1 MIRTALASPW
11 FPLTYWSLT
20 VVLAALHCFKLHR
33 DDCQLGIESR
43 VNYAASR
50 LQAPVLPNTGPRV
63 VRTSAPPDVSR
74 FGGQSAHVWNARIFC
89 LCKSAAAGDK
99 FTPAIR
105 TGQPVATTNPRSSET
120 PLRVTMLSIR
130 VDPTDGVVSNA
141 LSVQC
146 RTSLAVSNTHGTA
159 VSIQGVVTQEV
170 VSSSGKIL
178 IMAGSR
184 VTGGA
189 ILDLE
194 NNRFKS
200 EGQWSIYF
208 NDTELKVH
216 ARLLDRPHGLSG
228 IIGQVRAA
236 EIGTSEP
243 DLISPASHLVV
254 VPANSPFTL
263 DACGEIELRDITST
277 GTIN

>member
-11 FPLTYWSLT
+11 FPLSYWSLT
-20 VVLAALHCFKLHR
+20 VVITALHCFKLHMDER
-33 DDCQLGIESR
+33 QLRRVSMENRAPSR
-43 VNYAASR
+43 V
-50 LQAPVLPNTGPRV
+50 QGQVLPNVGSPV
-63 VRTSAPPDVSR
+63 VQTSRSPVANPFS
-74 FGGQSAHVWNARIFC
+74 GQSAHLWNPRIFC
-89 LCKSAAAGDK
+89 LSKSAAKGDK

-105 TGQPVATTNPRSSET
+105 TGQPAATTNSRSSEA
-120 PLRVTMLSIR
+120 PLQVTMLSIR
-130 VDPTDGVVSNA
+130 AEPMDGALPNA

-146 RTSLAVSNTHGTA
+146 RTSLAVSNIHGTA

-184 VTGGA
+184 VAGSA

-200 EGQWSIYF
+200 DGQWTIYF

-216 ARLLDRPHGLSG
+216 ARLLDRPRGLSG
-228 IIGQVRAA
+228 IIGQARVP
-236 EIGTSEP
+236 EIGNSEP
-243 DLISPASHLVV
+243 DLIPPASHLVV
-254 VPANSPFTL
+254 VPANTPFTL
-263 DACGEIELRDITST
+263 DACGEIELRDVAST
-277 GTIN
+277 P

>member
-11 FPLTYWSLT
+11 FPLTYWSVT
-20 VVLAALHCFKLHR
+20 VVIAALHCFKLHM
-33 DDCQLGIESR
+33 DDRQLSIESR
-43 VNYAASR
+43 VNHAVSR
-50 LQAPVLPNTGPRV
+50 VQAPVLANARSRPE
-63 VRTSAPPDVSR
+63 RTSPPPEASP
-74 FGGQSAHVWNARIFC
+74 FGGQSAHVWNARIFY
-89 LCKSAAAGDK
+89 LCKSAAAADK

-105 TGQPVATTNPRSSET
+105 TGQPVATTNPRSSEA
-120 PLRVTMLSIR
+120 PLQVTMLSIR
-130 VDPTDGVVSNA
+130 LDPTDGAVPNT

-146 RTSLAVSNTHGTA
+146 RTSLAVSNIHGSA

-170 VSSSGKIL
+170 VSSTGKIL

-184 VTGGA
+184 VAGGA

-200 EGQWSIYF
+200 DGQWSIYF

-228 IIGQVRAA
+228 IIGQVRAT
-236 EIGTSEP
+236 ENGNSEP
-243 DLISPASHLVV
+243 DRILPASHLVV
-254 VPANSPFTL
+254 VPANSAFTL
-263 DACGEIELRDITST
+263 DACGEIELRDMTST